1 MSTKVQ
7 LLSYLKENR
16 ETWVSGESLSTK
28 MAISRSAVW
37 KHIKALRADGYTIES
52 SPKKGY
58 LFQKASD
65 LLLPEEIRE
74 GLKTRS
80 FGQQEIAYHR
90 ETDSTNL
97 RAKELAD
104 QGAPEGT
111 VVISEK
117 QTSGRGRRGRSWFSP
132 AEKGIYASLILRP
145 SLPPNEAPKIV
156 LLTSVAAAEA
166 LSIRTKLPVTIK
178 WPNDILVKGKKIA
191 GILIDIET
199 EMDAVNYV
207 IVGLGLNV
215 NIPYHSLPESIRND
229 ATSILIETGKQT
241 PRKDIIREYLRLCE
255 KYYEQFNE
263 GRFQEILERWEKYAN
278 IIGQRIRVDLAGK
291 THMGN
296 VSHIDPD
303 GVLVIIDSDGRT
315 HRIFSGD
322 MTVMNEMNRGGSIT

>member
-16 ETWVSGESLSTK
+16 GTWISGESLSTK

-37 KHIKALRADGYTIES
+37 KHIKGLRTDGYIIES

-58 LFQKASD
+58 LFQKASV
-65 LLLPEEIRE
+65 LLLAEEIRE
-74 GLKTRS
+74 GLQTRS
-80 FGQQEIAYHR
+80 FGKQEIAYHR

-97 RAKELAD
+97 RAKELAE

-111 VVISEK
+111 VVIAEK

-156 LLTSVAAAEA
+156 LLTSVAAADA
-166 LSIRTKLPVTIK
+166 LSTQTHLDVMIK

-191 GILIDIET
+191 GILIDIGT
-199 EMDAVNYV
+199 EMDTVNYV

-215 NIPYHSLPESIRND
+215 NIPYRSLPEAIRND
-229 ATSILIETGKQT
+229 ATSVLIETGKQT
-241 PRKDIIREYLRLCE
+241 PRKVIIREYLRLCE
-255 KYYEQFNE
+255 KYYEWFNE
-263 GRFQEILERWEKYAN
+263 GRFEEIIERWEKYAN

-291 THMGN
+291 THRGN

-303 GVLVIIDSDGRT
+303 GVLVIIDSAGKT

-322 MTVMNEMNRGGSIT
+322 MTVINETNRGGSST

>member
-7 LLSYLKENR
+7 LLSYLKEN
-16 ETWVSGESLSTK
+16 WGIWISGELLSTK
-28 MAISRSAVW
+28 MSISRSAVW
-37 KHIKALRADGYTIES
+37 KHIKALRTDGYIIES

-58 LFQKASD
+58 MFQKASD
-65 LLLPEEIRE
+65 LLLAEEIRE
-74 GLKTRS
+74 GLQTRS
-80 FGQQEIAYHR
+80 FGQQKIAYYR

-97 RAKELAD
+97 KAKEMAD

-111 VVISEK
+111 IVISEK

-166 LSIRTKLPVTIK
+166 LFSLTKLPVTIK

-199 EMDAVNYV
+199 EMDMVNYI

-215 NIPYHSLPESIRND
+215 NIPYLSLPEEIRND
-229 ATSILIETGKQT
+229 ATSVLIETGRYA
-241 PRKDIIREYLRLCE
+241 PRQDIIREYLRLCE
-255 KYYEQFNE
+255 KYYVWFNE
-263 GRFQEILERWEKYAN
+263 GRFEEILKKWEKYAN

-303 GVLVIIDSDGRT
+303 GVLVIIDSTGRT

-322 MTVMNEMNRGGSIT
+322 MTVINEMNSGGSLI